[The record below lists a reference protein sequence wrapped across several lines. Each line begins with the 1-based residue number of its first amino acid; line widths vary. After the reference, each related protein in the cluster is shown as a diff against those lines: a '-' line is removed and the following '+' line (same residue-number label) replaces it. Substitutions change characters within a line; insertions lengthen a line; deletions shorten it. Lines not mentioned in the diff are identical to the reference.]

1 MFDHLSSRLEAA
13 FRKLAG
19 RGTITDKHVT
29 EAMRD
34 VRLALLEA
42 DVHFSVVKSFIDKAS
57 EKALGL
63 DVLQSVDP
71 VHQVVKIIH
80 DELVHVLGS
89 HNAALNLDALTPV
102 IMIVGL
108 QGSGK
113 TTLSGKLAKHL
124 QKKGR
129 RPLLVAA
136 DVHRPAAAD
145 QLKIL
150 AGQIDA
156 PVFTPTDAQSN
167 DPVEICNRA
176 LDYARQQLCDTVL
189 LDTAGRLHVDD
200 DLMAE
205 LETMKANVKPSEVL
219 FVADGM
225 TGQDAVNTAQTFQ
238 KRVDFTGVVLTK
250 LDGDARGG
258 AALSI
263 RSVTGKPIKFIGVGE
278 KLDALEEFHPD
289 RMASRLLGMGD
300 IVTLVEKA
308 QENIDIEKAKALEEK
323 IRKNQFTLEDFADQ
337 IRQLN
342 KLGSIESLLRLI
354 PGVGH
359 RVKQLQIDDRLM
371 IKMAA
376 IISSMTPMERRKPQI
391 IDGKRRLRIARG
403 SGTAVQDVNQLLKQ
417 FSDMQKMMKKMGNM
431 SPAELMR
438 MMPMG
443 RG

>member
-13 FRKLAG
+13 LRKLAG

-176 LDYARQQLCDTVL
+176 LDYARQQQCDTVL

>member
-19 RGTITDKHVT
+19 RGSITDKHVS
-29 EAMRD
+29 EAIRD
-34 VRLALLEA
+34 VRMALLEA

-102 IMIVGL
+102 IMMVGL

-113 TTLSGKLAKHL
+113 TTLSGKLARHL

-150 AGQIDA
+150 GGQIDV
-156 PVFTPTDAQSN
+156 PVFTPTDARSQE
-167 DPVEICNRA
+167 PVVICDRA
-176 LDYARQQLCDTVL
+176 LDYARQHQCDTVI

-200 DLMAE
+200 ELMAE
-205 LETMKANVKPSEVL
+205 LETIRNNVKPSEIL

-238 KRVDFTGVVLTK
+238 KRVAFTGVVLTK

-308 QENIDIEKAKALEEK
+308 QENIDVEKAKALEEK
-323 IRKNQFTLEDFADQ
+323 IRKNQFTLEDFSEQ
-337 IRQLN
+337 IGQLG

-359 RVKQLQIDDRLM
+359 RVKQLNIDDKVM
-371 IKMAA
+371 IRMAA
-376 IISSMTPMERRKPQI
+376 IISSMTPLERRKPQI

-431 SPAELMR
+431 NPADLMR

-443 RG
+443 KG

>member
-1 MFDHLSSRLEAA
+1 
-13 FRKLAG
+13 
-19 RGTITDKHVT
+19 
-29 EAMRD
+29 
-34 VRLALLEA
+34 
-42 DVHFSVVKSFIDKAS
+42 
-57 EKALGL
+57 
-63 DVLQSVDP
+63 
-71 VHQVVKIIH
+71 
-80 DELVHVLGS
+80 
-89 HNAALNLDALTPV
+89 
-102 IMIVGL
+102 
-108 QGSGK
+108 
-113 TTLSGKLAKHL
+113 
-124 QKKGR
+124 
-129 RPLLVAA
+129 
-136 DVHRPAAAD
+136 
-145 QLKIL
+145 
-150 AGQIDA
+150 
-156 PVFTPTDAQSN
+156 
-167 DPVEICNRA
+167 
-176 LDYARQQLCDTVL
+176 
-189 LDTAGRLHVDD
+189 
-200 DLMAE
+200 
-205 LETMKANVKPSEVL
+205 LETIKTNVKPSEVL

-337 IRQLN
+337 IHQLN

-359 RVKQLQIDDRLM
+359 RVKQLQIDDRVM
-371 IKMAA
+371 NKMAA

-431 SPAELMR
+431 NPAELMR

-443 RG
+443 KG

>member
-1 MFDHLSSRLEAA
+1 MFDNLSSRLETA

-19 RGTITDKHVT
+19 RTTISDKHVS
-29 EAMRD
+29 EAMREI
-34 VRLALLEA
+34 RMALLEA

-63 DVLQSVDP
+63 DILQSVDP
-71 VHQVVKIIH
+71 VNQVVKVIH

-89 HNAALNLDALTPV
+89 HNAALNLDAPTPV
-102 IMIVGL
+102 IMVVGL

-113 TTLSGKLAKHL
+113 TTLSGKLAAFL
-124 QKKGR
+124 LKKNR

-136 DVHRPAAAD
+136 DVYRPAAAD
-145 QLKIL
+145 QLKVL
-150 AGQIDA
+150 AGQVGVPI
-156 PVFTPTDAQSN
+156 FTPADANSQ
-167 DPVEICNRA
+167 DPVVICSA
-176 LDYARQQLCDTVL
+176 AADYASQHQCDTII

-200 DLMAE
+200 DLMSE
-205 LETMKANVKPSEVL
+205 LERIKERVQPSEIL

-225 TGQDAVNTAQTFQ
+225 TGQDAVQTAQTFQ
-238 KRVDFTGVVLTK
+238 KRVAFTGVVLTK

-289 RMASRLLGMGD
+289 RLASRLLGMGD

-308 QENIDIEKAKALEEK
+308 QETIDLDKAKALEEK

-337 IRQLN
+337 IQQIG
-342 KLGSIESLLRLI
+342 KLGSIESLIRLI

-359 RVKQLQIDDRLM
+359 RAKQLNIDDKVM
-371 IKMAA
+371 VKMGA
-376 IISSMTPMERRKPQI
+376 IISSMTPVERRKPQI
-391 IDGKRRLRIARG
+391 LDGKRRLRIARG

-417 FSDMQKMMKKMGNM
+417 FSDMQKMMKKMGSMN
-431 SPAELMR
+431 PAELMR
-438 MMPMG
+438 
-443 RG
+443 RTTD

>member
-19 RGTITDKHVT
+19 RGTITDKHVSD
-29 EAMRD
+29 AMRD

-89 HNAALNLDALTPV
+89 HNSALNLDALTPV

-113 TTLSGKLAKHL
+113 TTLSGKLARHL

-167 DPVEICNRA
+167 DPVDICNRA
-176 LDYARQQLCDTVL
+176 LEYARQQQCDTVL

-205 LETMKANVKPSEVL
+205 LETIKTNVKPSEVL

-337 IRQLN
+337 IHQLN

-359 RVKQLQIDDRLM
+359 RVKQLQIDDRVM
-371 IKMAA
+371 NKMAA

-431 SPAELMR
+431 NPAELMR

-443 RG
+443 KG

>member
-19 RGTITDKHVT
+19 RGTITDKHVSD
-29 EAMRD
+29 AMRD

-63 DVLQSVDP
+63 DVLKSVDP

-113 TTLSGKLAKHL
+113 TTLSGKLARHL

-167 DPVEICNRA
+167 DPVDICNRA
-176 LDYARQQLCDTVL
+176 LDYARQQQCDTVL

-205 LETMKANVKPSEVL
+205 LETIKTNVKPSEIL

-337 IRQLN
+337 IHQLN

-359 RVKQLQIDDRLM
+359 RVKQLQIDDRVM
-371 IKMAA
+371 NKMAA

-431 SPAELMR
+431 NPAELMR

-443 RG
+443 KG

>member
-19 RGTITDKHVT
+19 RGTITDKHVSD
-29 EAMRD
+29 AMRD

-113 TTLSGKLAKHL
+113 TTLSGKLARHL

-167 DPVEICNRA
+167 DPVDICNRA
-176 LDYARQQLCDTVL
+176 LDYARQQRCDTVL

-205 LETMKANVKPSEVL
+205 LETMKTNVKPSEIL

-337 IRQLN
+337 IHQLN

-359 RVKQLQIDDRLM
+359 RVKQLQIDDRVM
-371 IKMAA
+371 NKMAA

-431 SPAELMR
+431 NPAELMR

-443 RG
+443 KG